1 MSARCSAAALKSES
15 LRHAMRSLLV
25 TFSLAVLA
33 ACTSVAPSGPAPEP
47 APAQAPPTPDQRAA
61 LPAQLAVE
69 QKWLSSW
76 FKGTPVRIRQLD
88 DGALTIE
95 VPREFCFDPGRSTVK
110 PALAAVLDKT
120 AESLR
125 RLPQAEVALIAAPA
139 DASGNAAPLAVQRAT
154 QVREHLRTR
163 GVQTARL
170 GKPAV
175 ASIAAVQLR
184 IDAPSL

>member
-1 MSARCSAAALKSES
+1 LKAES
-15 LRHAMRSLLV
+15 FRYAMRLLLV
-25 TFSLAVLA
+25 TFSLAALA
-33 ACTSVAPSGPAPEP
+33 ACTSVKPPGPAPAP
-47 APAQAPPTPDQRAA
+47 APAPAPGPPTPDQRAA

-139 DASGNAAPLAVQRAT
+139 DESGNAAPLAVQRAT

-163 GVQTARL
+163 GVQTTRL
-170 GKPAV
+170 AKPAV
-175 ASIAAVQLR
+175 ASTAAVQLR

>member
-1 MSARCSAAALKSES
+1 MRPALVSAFVLLAA
-15 LRHAMRSLLV
+15 
-25 TFSLAVLA
+25 LA
-33 ACTSVAPSGPAPEP
+33 ACTSVAPP
-47 APAQAPPTPDQRAA
+47 APAPAPKPATPDQRAA

-69 QKWLSSW
+69 RQWLSAW
-76 FKGTPVRIRQLD
+76 FKGTPVRIGQRD

-95 VPREFCFDPGRSTVK
+95 VPREFCFEPGRSTVK

-125 RLPQAEVALIAAPA
+125 RLPQTGVVLIAAPG

-154 QVREHLRTR
+154 QVREHLRAR
-163 GVQTARL
+163 GVNAERL

-175 ASIAAVQLR
+175 ASTAAVELR
-184 IDAPSL
+184 IEAPSL